1 MALIGKTVTTGASQA
16 LASLCGT
23 GGEAEGPGHS
33 AGETDTGA
41 DGPTSIC
48 IICCANELDGIPKVP
63 WEICLLGRV
72 DGYNLS

>member
-33 AGETDTGA
+33 AGETDTCG
-41 DGPTSIC
+41 
-48 IICCANELDGIPKVP
+48 
-63 WEICLLGRV
+63 
-72 DGYNLS
+72 GYPAGVSVALSRLWQDRNYENFNPRHSL